1 MFNNSKAWSLP
12 LSHRLDSDRILAMLS
27 VSATNLI
34 DVALENPATLLKL
47 DGFQLPPRRSLEQL
61 RAAGYVIKPRTKD
74 PFSREDL
81 DKVQDAMMRF
91 VAFFGCSRV
100 CQHDQAPNV
109 NSESVLFATRVCRLQ
124 QDRTCMRTYQ
134 HPYRWISQEIL
145 GNSRPESHVQYLL
158 RRPSFVDGKL
168 QNPPLIPT
176 ETPAPKD
183 EDCDNDDEGSCCLVL
198 AHFDGA
204 GSITVAH
211 VYMLRKHASFAT
223 RT

>member
-61 RAAGYVIKPRTKD
+61 RAAGYVIKPRAKD

-100 CQHDQAPNV
+100 CQHDQAPVCQLRERLVRHSCVQAPTRQNLHAHLPASV
-109 NSESVLFATRVCRLQ
+109 SLDKSRDPWKLSPRVPRSVPVAETLLCGWQTSESSTHSNG
-124 QDRTCMRTYQ
+124 D
-134 HPYRWISQEIL
+134 
-145 GNSRPESHVQYLL
+145 
-158 RRPSFVDGKL
+158 PS
-168 QNPPLIPT
+168 
-176 ETPAPKD
+176 PK
-183 EDCDNDDEGSCCLVL
+183 
-198 AHFDGA
+198 
-204 GSITVAH
+204 
-211 VYMLRKHASFAT
+211 R
-223 RT
+223 